1 MPLNVRKPAAK
12 RMDDHHRAITNL
24 FQANCHRHRPHAV
37 FSDFCEMAAL
47 AVSNAVDL
55 AQFAPREE
63 RYLQIAKTY
72 DRAEL
77 ARFTEMLACVTEA
90 LEDGMHDCLGKL
102 FMALEMGNHWKG
114 QFFTPWELCSLM
126 ARVTL
131 VDAKAQIEE
140 RGFITISEPAAG
152 AGAMVIA
159 IADALREQGFN
170 YQKCMHVTAVD
181 VDPTAAHMCYLQLA
195 LLHVPA
201 VVVVGNS
208 LTLEER
214 SHWFTPAHVLGG
226 WGGRLRDRRAIT
238 DLQDLLMPP
247 EPDLASAP
255 EQLDCGSSAEPVAA
269 TESTKAAPMAQADLF

>member
-1 MPLNVRKPAAK
+1 MRKTVAK
-12 RMDDHHRAITNL
+12 RMDDPHHAFTKL
-24 FQANCHRHRPHAV
+24 FQENCHRHRPHAV
-37 FSDFCEMAAL
+37 FADFCEMAAL

-55 AQFAPREE
+55 AQFKAREE
-63 RYLQIAKTY
+63 RYLQIVKGY
-72 DRAEL
+72 DRDEL
-77 ARFTEMLACVTEA
+77 DRFAQMLACVTVA
-90 LEDGMHDCLGKL
+90 LEGGMHDCLGKL
-102 FMALEMGNHWKG
+102 FMALEMSNHWKG
-114 QFFTPWELCSLM
+114 QYFTPWELCGLM

-131 VDAKAQIEE
+131 TDARAQIEE
-140 RGFITISEPAAG
+140 RGFITVSEPAAG

-214 SHWFTPAHVLGG
+214 GHWFTPAHVLGG
-226 WGGRLRDRRAIT
+226 WGHRLRNRRAVT

-247 EPDLASAP
+247 QADLAEEPLQPAAAASAAP
-255 EQLDCGSSAEPVAA
+255 ADSPAV
-269 TESTKAAPMAQADLF
+269 APMAQAALF